1 MRQSLKFIFMPE
13 GISLAKGEF
22 HAQSA
27 FHKSRK
33 GFISLLSVLKDT
45 AHTFLFLFFTLLL
58 GKSGNIHLKSVRT
71 ARTAYLVLSR
81 LFGQS
86 QNVSAFLASAVNV
99 SLSVAYT
106 VTLEAEKGHEAFSKP
121 QKICVFLSA
130 TVEIL

>member
-1 MRQSLKFIFMPE
+1 MQ
-13 GISLAKGEF
+13 KGRENLVPSNNIDKNCF
-22 HAQSA
+22 TV
-27 FHKSRK
+27 
-33 GFISLLSVLKDT
+33 GTL
-45 AHTFLFLFFTLLL
+45 TFLFLFLTLLF
-58 GKSGNIHLKSVRT
+58 GESGNIHLKSVRT